1 MLDDRLNAI
10 LKLLGPCKVL
20 ADVGTDHAYLPL
32 EALKQGVCAFAYAAD
47 IKPGPLKHAQDT
59 FTDSGYEDKVR
70 FVVCD
75 GISKLPDPL
84 DAVVIAGLG
93 AETILQILRNDL
105 ERFKAIPQIILQAN
119 RDMYLL
125 RKTMTSLGFAIVDE
139 EIAFLKH
146 YYVAVK
152 FRPDDNIQIYS
163 EFELKYGPIL
173 LAKREDRLI
182 SYLHLRFEQLR
193 SLAKHITEASRRSAF
208 LDEAEEIRFYL
219 DKES

>member
-10 LKLLGPCKVL
+10 LHLIAPCKVL
-20 ADVGTDHAYLPL
+20 ADVGTDHAYIPL
-32 EALKQGVCAFAYAAD
+32 EALKQGLCAFAYAAD

-59 FTDSGYEDKVR
+59 FAGSGLEEQVR

-75 GISKLPDPL
+75 GISTLPDPL

-93 AETILQILRNDL
+93 AETILQIIRNDVD
-105 ERFKAIPQIILQAN
+105 RFKAIPQIILQAN
-119 RDMYLL
+119 KDVHLL
-125 RKTMTSLGFAIVDE
+125 RKTMLELGFDIVDE

-152 FRPDDNIQIYS
+152 FMPQDEIKSYS
-163 EFELKYGPIL
+163 AFELKYGPIL

-193 SLAKHITEASRRSAF
+193 SLAKHITASSRRSAF

-219 DKES
+219 DKEN